1 MGDAFGN
8 SIGLGNH
15 RVNVTTNH
23 LNLILILNNVRNRAP
38 LIAQMIAARCSTT
51 GPELRHVNV
60 KTREKSITQR
70 LRYDKI
76 RVLED

>member
-1 MGDAFGN
+1 MADAFGN

-38 LIAQMIAARCSTT
+38 LLVQMVAARCNTT
-51 GPELRHVNV
+51 GPELQHVNV

-70 LRYDKI
+70 LRFDKT
-76 RVLED
+76 

>member
-1 MGDAFGN
+1 MADAFGN

-38 LIAQMIAARCSTT
+38 LLVQMVAARCNTT
-51 GPELRHVNV
+51 GPELQLVNV

-70 LRYDKI
+70 LRFDKT
-76 RVLED
+76 